1 MAVSCE
7 RNGRSEGERS
17 VFKGHGRDGEG
28 GERSDSGQVLLDEF
42 LHCYHLLQR
51 ESTEEVR

>member
-28 GERSDSGQVLLDEF
+28 GERS
-42 LHCYHLLQR
+42 
-51 ESTEEVR
+51 EVRFGAGTSR